1 MSRTE
6 HTYLYSRAHRQL
18 WEFFDAFLSAFKVT
32 DFERGRTLQRL
43 GILTLREREV
53 LILVCRG
60 CTQPEVAGESDIG
73 VETAR
78 MHAARCIGSWG

>member
-6 HTYLYSRAHRQL
+6 HTYLYARAHRQL

-60 CTQPEVAGESDIG
+60 CT
-73 VETAR
+73 
-78 MHAARCIGSWG
+78 